1 MLRATRAVLA
11 AQQQNQPAQHLEAA
25 AVVHNRLTR
34 LFRCQYPV
42 VLPGMSWISTPHLV
56 AVVCNAGGVGILA
69 TGPLSAEETRRS
81 IHEIRALTDRPFG
94 VGATL
99 LMPGA
104 AENAKVA
111 IEEQVPI
118 INVSLGKAD
127 WIAQGVHSYG
137 GTLLATVTNVKHA
150 KAALDGGAD
159 ALMATGHE
167 AAAHGGN
174 LTSSVLVGAL
184 SREFPDVPIVAAG
197 GFADGRGLAS
207 ALCMG
212 ADGVAMGS
220 RLAVTLESPLADQA
234 KQAIVNAT
242 ESDTLY
248 GKNFDGIHARVLK
261 TPAAQK
267 LMDRRPSLP
276 TILYRALR
284 AARQMNVPLWKVLPG
299 LVTQFDQMFMVA
311 QFGAATEA
319 LMAATVRGNMETG
332 VQFVGQSAGMIR
344 SVESVEDVVQRTV
357 REARE
362 VARRQASLLCADDN
376 TNTGATRGL
385 GGEES
390 SGRSAA

>member
-11 AQQQNQPAQHLEAA
+11 RAQSSAQQLRPREAA
-25 AVVHNRLTR
+25 VHNRLTR
-34 LFRCQYPV
+34 LFRCDYPI
-42 VLPGMSWISTPHLV
+42 VLPGMSWISTPQLV
-56 AVVCNAGGVGILA
+56 AAVCNAGGVGILA
-69 TGPLSAEETRRS
+69 TGPLNADETLAS
-81 IHEIRALTDRPFG
+81 IREIRALTDRPFG

-104 AENAKVA
+104 SDNAKVA

-127 WIAQGVHSYG
+127 WIADGVHGYG
-137 GTLLATVTNVKHA
+137 GSLLATVTNAKHA
-150 KAALDGGAD
+150 KAALEGGAD

-167 AAAHGGN
+167 AAAHGGE

-197 GFADGRGLAS
+197 GFADGRGLAA

-234 KQAIVNAT
+234 KQAIVTAT

-261 TPAAQK
+261 TPAARR
-267 LMDRRPSLP
+267 LMDRRPALT
-276 TILYRALR
+276 TILYRAFR
-284 AARQMNVPLWKVLPG
+284 AARQMGVPLWKVVPG
-299 LVTQFDQMFMVA
+299 LVARFDQMFMVA
-311 QFGAATEA
+311 QFGAATDA
-319 LMAATVRGNMETG
+319 IMDATVRGNMETG
-332 VQFVGQSAGMIR
+332 VQFVGQSAGMIQ
-344 SVESVEDVVQRTV
+344 SVVSVEDVVQRTV

-362 VARRQASLLCADDN
+362 VAMRQANLLGVDDSN
-376 TNTGATRGL
+376 TTAATRGPGEGAL
-385 GGEES
+385 G
-390 SGRSAA
+390 GRSAA